1 MITVI
6 LVLLLL
12 LITNVMTTSLN
23 ILAISGILIAIIYKW
38 NKVFQKAIF
47 WYILTSILAIVA
59 VIFHDVNLAY
69 YVTKGYISFALIWVV
84 MMVGVLPNK
93 SELAR
98 KIKRVR
104 GVLSIMSFILITPH
118 AMLHIFQ
125 IYSGVNLFGIV
136 SYALMLPLTIISFQ
150 IIRKEMK
157 PKDWITVQKGAYMI
171 YIALFAH
178 LLWVGLWPDKV
189 VYAILLTLYVN
200 NKLIKELKK

>member
-104 GVLSIMSFILITPH
+104 GVLSILSFILITPH

-150 IIRKEMK
+150 IIRREMK
-157 PKDWITVQKGAYMI
+157 PKDWITVQKGAYLI

-189 VYAILLTLYVN
+189 IYAILLTLYVN

>member
-23 ILAISGILIAIIYKW
+23 ILAISGIFLAMIYKW
-38 NKVFQKAIF
+38 NKIFQKAIF
-47 WYILTSILAIVA
+47 WYIFTSILAIVA
-59 VIFHDVNLAY
+59 VIFHDVTIAY

-98 KIKRVR
+98 KIKKVR

-150 IIRKEMK
+150 IIRREMK
-157 PKDWITVQKGAYMI
+157 PKDWITVQKGAYII

-189 VYAILLTLYVN
+189 IYAILFTLYVN

>member
-1 MITVI
+1 
-6 LVLLLL
+6 
-12 LITNVMTTSLN
+12 
-23 ILAISGILIAIIYKW
+23 
-38 NKVFQKAIF
+38 
-47 WYILTSILAIVA
+47 
-59 VIFHDVNLAY
+59 
-69 YVTKGYISFALIWVV
+69 

-98 KIKRVR
+98 KIKKVR

-150 IIRKEMK
+150 IIRREMK
-157 PKDWITVQKGAYMI
+157 PKDWITVQKGAYII

-189 VYAILLTLYVN
+189 IYAILFTLYVN

>member
-150 IIRKEMK
+150 IIRREMK
-157 PKDWITVQKGAYMI
+157 PKDWITVQKGAYLI

-189 VYAILLTLYVN
+189 IYAILLTLYVN

>member
-47 WYILTSILAIVA
+47 WYIFTSILAIVV

-189 VYAILLTLYVN
+189 IYAILLTLYVN